1 LYEDI
6 VDSIVE
12 AIRLAV
18 TELPEDVVEAL
29 KRAYSEESDRIA
41 RFNLRNI
48 LKTVEIG
55 RKDGIPICQDTG
67 TLTFFVEAG
76 VESPFLGEVEG
87 WIVEAV
93 RRATMEI
100 PLRPNAVDLLTN
112 RNSGDNTGR
121 FVPVIHWEPV
131 EGDSLRIAL
140 LPKGGGSENCSAL
153 AMLSPG
159 EGRDGI
165 KRFVMERIRGCG
177 GKPCPPVILGIGIGG
192 SADMALILAKKAL
205 LRPLGVRHENGEI
218 ARLEEELLESVNS
231 LDIGPMGMG
240 GKTTA
245 LDVKVEY
252 AHRHPASLPVG
263 LIVQCWAHRRA
274 FLEIESDGSTR
285 IWQ

>member
-1 LYEDI
+1 MYEDI

>member
-1 LYEDI
+1 ML
-6 VDSIVE
+6 VNAIVE
-12 AIRLAV
+12 TIRLAV

-67 TLTFFVEAG
+67 TLTFFVEVG

-165 KRFVMERIRGCG
+165 KRFVMERIRECG

-192 SADMALILAKKAL
+192 SADMALLLAKKAL

-231 LDIGPMGMG
+231 LGIGPMGMG